1 MKHKV
6 YVSPGYRIP
15 LLISCLGFVLCILC
29 IFWTEDMNILVFS
42 AYAVLSAGTIWFL
55 KVWVDEQYRL
65 GREIRFP
72 LKLIFPAYPLVA
84 DFDQNTSQMSA
95 FREAY
100 ADFMGSDRRPV
111 SNSRLQNYATQ
122 LLWHSV
128 DLQKRRMDRLGVQMD
143 MEANRRSYVKG
154 SKGVTADAYFDGRY
168 EVEEVAEEIYAL
180 RTFRSRSRLLK
191 RLYDK
196 EVAHYTFLSAQEV
209 GEDQFVCPNC
219 GSLSSRSDL
228 LDGCDFCK
236 TTFTIEDLE
245 HRVGS
250 FGFRRDFQAS
260 EGKRKAMKKLI
271 YPWIYM
277 LTIVPWM
284 YVGLFMPLYISDMNL
299 FERIAGSLLCA
310 LTFVIG
316 AFAVVTFALFLIFP
330 LVMMFTKL
338 WGGFN
343 RWLLYRSPEEVEQ
356 ERQMASYV
364 RSFDPLFSL
373 QSFLGGVQNKLYALY
388 FADRTKQVNAFS
400 DIDLASLLPRNQDV
414 VALDVQTMRMESY
427 KRNEDVQLAT
437 VSAEILVREFK
448 DAKIK
453 THKEKVNMQL
463 EKNADCLTQAV
474 CGPSILRCQ
483 GCGSSLSLMDGKTC
497 PYCGREL
504 NLKEHDWVIT
514 AYTAE

>member
-84 DFDQNTSQMSA
+84 DFDQNTSKMSA

-111 SNSRLQNYATQ
+111 SNSRLQHYATQ
-122 LLWHSV
+122 LLWPSV

-154 SKGVTADAYFDGRY
+154 SKGVMVDAYFDGRY
-168 EVEEVAEEIYAL
+168 EVEEVSEEIYAL

-209 GEDQFVCPNC
+209 GEDQFVCTNC

-310 LTFVIG
+310 LTFAIG

-400 DIDLASLLPRNQDV
+400 DIDLASLLPPQPGCCRAGCAD
-414 VALDVQTMRMESY
+414 
-427 KRNEDVQLAT
+427 
-437 VSAEILVREFK
+437 
-448 DAKIK
+448 DA
-453 THKEKVNMQL
+453 H
-463 EKNADCLTQAV
+463 
-474 CGPSILRCQ
+474 GILRKKR
-483 GCGSSLSLMDGKTC
+483 GCPACHSQRRNPCTRIQRYENQNSQRKSQYAAGEKRRLSDPGGLRPFYSALPGLWQQPLADGWQDL
-497 PYCGREL
+497 PLLRPR
-504 NLKEHDWVIT
+504 
-514 AYTAE
+514 AESEGTRLGDHSVYS